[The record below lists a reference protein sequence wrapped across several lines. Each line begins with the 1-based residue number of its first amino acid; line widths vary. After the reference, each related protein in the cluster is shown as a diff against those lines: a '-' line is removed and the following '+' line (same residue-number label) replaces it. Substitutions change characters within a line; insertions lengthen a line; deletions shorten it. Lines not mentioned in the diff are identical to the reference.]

1 MYAFYF
7 QVMLEYGPMTA
18 ACGPEFI
25 ADHFQAST
33 GTVSCMSCMC
43 VQAALNTRKEGPTV
57 SRIIYL
63 LLNCCVVFTD

>member
-18 ACGPEFI
+18 AFGPEFI

-33 GTVSCMSCMC
+33 GTVCCMSCVSGC
-43 VQAALNTRKEGPTV
+43 TEHKERMP
-57 SRIIYL
+57 Y
-63 LLNCCVVFTD
+63 CF